1 MGMSSAKKNP
11 HKDTNEAQDGQGYEG
26 IREGQGSVFVSD
38 VRNTQ
43 GQHTTKTIRLV
54 TQDRTEQSNTEMGRE
69 EHDQSVQEVSPP
81 VGARHNR
88 ANESG
93 YRSSVWRGY
102 VPAIRKYG
110 TPVSNIKRD
119 VSGLG
124 RISIETRGLLQEK
137 TKASPGR
144 GLQSVGLYC
153 KHIYRFWFENKRGSR
168 MIKNIERAVVFS
180 LLAGLST
187 FVWYVIYLIA
197 TNYVP
202 Y

>member
-1 MGMSSAKKNP
+1 MRMSSAKKNP
-11 HKDTNEAQDGQGYEG
+11 YKDTNEAQDGQGYEG

-43 GQHTTKTIRLV
+43 GQHTAKTIRLV
-54 TQDRTEQSNTEMGRE
+54 TQDRTEQSNTEVGRE
-69 EHDQSVQEVSPP
+69 EHDQPVQEVSPP
-81 VGARHNR
+81 VGARHNQ

-153 KHIYRFWFENKRGSR
+153 KHIYRFWAKNKRGSR
-168 MIKNIERAVVFS
+168 MINIIERAVVFL
-180 LLAGLST
+180 LLAGLSILT
-187 FVWYVIYLIA
+187 WYVIIA
-197 TNYVP
+197 IGGTYV
-202 Y
+202 